1 MKTIAHYV
9 REFLREQWHPGY
21 IASVAALLA
30 VAFFF
35 NYGYDFESTVLA
47 HVRHPA
53 GQVAFYFVFYA
64 VPYLLAHGAYA
75 VSRRDFSLL
84 RRVEFWVLSFFAFA
98 VLSVYIAL
106 HDVPGYLLAN
116 GHPIFEG
123 ISFESRRFASRCA
136 SNVLPLLLM
145 TVPLVMYWYR
155 VNRDEMPLYGLSA
168 KTIDLRPY
176 FFILLFLIPL
186 VVGASFTSDFQRA
199 YPRYKFGFPEQ
210 AVGSERTL
218 LAGIFQLCYGSDFVF
233 VEFFFRGFMV
243 LAFARMMG
251 TRAIVPMVVVYALI
265 HFQKPML
272 EAVSSIFGGL
282 VLGVISYR
290 TKSIY
295 GGVILHLGIAYM
307 MEIAGALQMPR

>member
-1 MKTIAHYV
+1 
-9 REFLREQWHPGY
+9 
-21 IASVAALLA
+21 
-30 VAFFF
+30 
-35 NYGYDFESTVLA
+35 
-47 HVRHPA
+47 
-53 GQVAFYFVFYA
+53 
-64 VPYLLAHGAYA
+64 
-75 VSRRDFSLL
+75 
-84 RRVEFWVLSFFAFA
+84 
-98 VLSVYIAL
+98 
-106 HDVPGYLLAN
+106 
-116 GHPIFEG
+116 
-123 ISFESRRFASRCA
+123 
-136 SNVLPLLLM
+136 M
-145 TVPLVMYWYR
+145 TAPLVMYWYR
-155 VNRDEMPLYGLSA
+155 VNRDEMPLYGFSA

-176 FFILLFLIPL
+176 FLILIFLIPL

-210 AVGSERTL
+210 TIGSERTM

-243 LAFARMMG
+243 LAFTRMMG
-251 TRAIVPMVVVYALI
+251 TRAIVPMVVVYTLI

-295 GGVILHLGIAYM
+295 GGVILHLGVAYM